1 MLQEDRLLGLLLR
14 RAAEELRPQ
23 WEADL
28 REVEERSAAET
39 THLLRQTEALQE
51 QAALQE
57 AQVRTPCPSV
67 PALGCARVC
76 NGRNGCRTRLT
87 RSAPLRSAPLCPS
100 AGLSLPPQLESGR
113 EQLLRLRQD
122 LSASSSEAE
131 ARTPHSPHS

>member
-57 AQVRTPCPSV
+57 AQVRPS
-67 PALGCARVC
+67 
-76 NGRNGCRTRLT
+76 
-87 RSAPLRSAPLCPS
+87 PS
-100 AGLSLPPQLESGR
+100 SPGA
-113 EQLLRLRQD
+113 RLR
-122 LSASSSEAE
+122 ACVTAVT
-131 ARTPHSPHS
+131 AAGHG